1 MPVKKENQ
9 EKPRPRKCVCG
20 KEPVLVSIRG
30 GGCLAALTRSTVPGI
45 FGRCGRS
52 RRSRRLRNG
61 MVWWLDLAQ
70 GGDDNGQR
78 TVCVQE
84 V

>member
-30 GGCLAALTRSTVPGI
+30 GRMLSCPDPVNCTGNLRTMWQKSEIQAVEEWNGLVAG
-45 FGRCGRS
+45 FGA
-52 RRSRRLRNG
+52 RRR
-61 MVWWLDLAQ
+61 
-70 GGDDNGQR
+70 
-78 TVCVQE
+78 
-84 V
+84 